1 MAASD
6 AYVTLSHPQMHAHSL
21 SSIPSPL
28 LHSLSSPPFPF
39 LLRGWEDDK
48 DSNNDD
54 DKLGMAVS
62 ERVGKWVSFFLYD
75 LTN

>member
-6 AYVTLSHPQMHAHSL
+6 AYVTLSHPQTNAHSL

-28 LHSLSSPPFPF
+28 LHSLPSPPFPF
-39 LLRGWEDDK
+39 LLQGREDDK
-48 DSNNDD
+48 DSNDDD

-62 ERVGKWVSFFLYD
+62 ERAGKWVSFFKYD